1 MIKKLTLI
9 TLAVLFSTQALADEY
24 AQKYFSSS
32 SNPKLNTQEAAGL
45 AISRK
50 YSSDGSMAIKPTV
63 GDNGSV
69 RYMLNSNPSIVCAVL
84 QVCDIALQPGENVN
98 SINLGD
104 TARWN
109 IEPAKSGSGLGET
122 FHILVKPLDAGLTT
136 TLFIATDRR
145 TYHIRL
151 KSHKTQYMPAVAFS
165 YPDENQAK
173 WNQYL
178 KRDNYV
184 REATTLSTGQNTTNL
199 NFNYTMSGETPRWKP
214 VRVYND
220 GSKTYL
226 EMPSTLSQGEAPTLL
241 IMQDGEQTLVNYRV
255 EGNRY
260 IVDSLFDSAILI
272 TGVGKNQTKV
282 TVRYNQ

>member
-1 MIKKLTLI
+1 MIKKLTVFSLAALI
-9 TLAVLFSTQALADEY
+9 ATQSFADEY
-24 AQKYFSSS
+24 AQKYFASST
-32 SNPKLNTQEAAGL
+32 NPKLNTQESAGL
-45 AISRK
+45 AIARK
-50 YSSDGSMAIKPTV
+50 YSSDGSMAIRPSV

-109 IEPAKSGSGLGET
+109 IEPAKSGSGAGEI
-122 FHILVKPLDAGLTT
+122 FHVLVKPLDSGLTT

-151 KSHKTQYMPAVAFS
+151 KSHKTQYMPAVAFN
-165 YPDENQAK
+165 YPEENQAK
-173 WNQYL
+173 WDQYL

-184 REATTLSTGQNTTNL
+184 REATTLASGQTTTNL
-199 NFNYTMSGETPRWKP
+199 NFNYTMSGESPRWKP

-220 GSKTYL
+220 GNKTYL
-226 EMPSTLSQGEAPTLL
+226 EMPSTLGQGEAPTLL
-241 IMQDGEQTLVNYRV
+241 ILQDGEQTLVNYRV

-260 IVDSLFDSAILI
+260 VVDSLFDSAILI
-272 TGVGKNQTKV
+272 TGVGRNQTKV